1 VYENVLAGLFE
12 TTQRL
17 YNIEMKK
24 TDIVSYS
31 EDVEIYEVYRNGT
44 FLSYYFTDFFYTPL
58 KRQGAW
64 ADLLR
69 EKHGAYKKIV
79 LNTCNFQK

>member
-64 ADLLR
+64 ADLFR